1 MNGVCGTAVKQIMQA
16 IENGTLPTDETQ
28 RRLIALIEEEANR
41 TDGPA
46 DENLI
51 SACVDLLERLQGRT
65 NVAEE
70 ARIAALNERIA
81 AAIARKENHRRMGAM
96 ALRLVA
102 AAAVILLF
110 VGVRFSWF
118 EHSDTPDGQQHVITG
133 QEITVEMVQAAIA
146 ENVGKG
152 SVETADLNELQDIIG
167 FDPHIPKTIADE
179 WHVSMCRVWFM
190 RHNIQVTVEYRS
202 KQVSDESIKYVVNYF
217 TDVNDSYL
225 TFEQSDN
232 GKDTMLGHQVVYI
245 SMNLDNY
252 VACWIEDNIV
262 YEINC
267 GTSEEKFIDVL
278 QTIIGGDS

>member
-1 MNGVCGTAVKQIMQA
+1 MNGVCGTTVKQIMQA

-46 DENLI
+46 DEQLI

-81 AAIARKENHRRMGAM
+81 VAIEKKENHRRMGAM

-152 SVETADLNELQDIIG
+152 TFETTNLQELREIIG
-167 FDPHIPKTIADE
+167 FDPHIPETVADD
-179 WHVSMCRVWFM
+179 WHVSACTAWFL
-190 RHNIQVTVEYRS
+190 RNSIQVTIKYNNADA
-202 KQVSDESIKYVVNYF
+202 SDEELIYAITYF
-217 TDVNDSYL
+217 TNVDDGYH
-225 TFEQSDN
+225 TFEQSDK
-232 GKDTMLGHQVVYI
+232 GQSLMIGDQEVYLAQNI
-245 SMNLDNY
+245 DHN
-252 VACWIEDNIV
+252 VACWNTNNIIFEV
-262 YEINC
+262 N
-267 GTSEEKFIDVL
+267 GNMNKAVFIRILGWFTD
-278 QTIIGGDS
+278 GGV

>member
-81 AAIARKENHRRMGAM
+81 AAIARNEKHRRMATM

-102 AAAVILLF
+102 AAAVLLLL

-152 SVETADLNELQDIIG
+152 TFETTNLQELREIIG
-167 FDPHIPKTIADE
+167 FDPNNPETIDDE
-179 WHVSMCRVWFM
+179 WRVSAYVVRFARNLLQISATYVCET
-190 RHNIQVTVEYRS
+190 NDAY
-202 KQVSDESIKYVVNYF
+202 SIKLVANCYADKGDAY
-217 TDVNDSYL
+217 T
-225 TFEQSDN
+225 TFEQSEK
-232 GKDTMLGHQVVYI
+232 GKDIVVDNQVVYVSNNI
-245 SMNLDNY
+245 NRV
-252 VACWIEDNIV
+252 VACWNIDNIV
-262 YEINC
+262 YEMGGNL
-267 GTSEEKFIDVL
+267 EESQFNAILRIVL
-278 QTIIGGDS
+278 MGGD